1 MGRWEIF
8 QEQAEQG
15 PVLLLSPAPGLAEEL
30 QGVNERLAP
39 LRPLYYAEPLNR
51 HLQRLEELT
60 AAPIPDPH
68 LRTALWESRFR
79 LSKYL
84 GRPVADEGRLGL
96 QLKLL
101 RVDPLLRGAWR
112 IAARDPEGALILAKK
127 AVLEDP
133 RRSEAWQLE
142 WQLLTHLSRPAEA
155 ENLRRELSGNPEKGR
170 YRGSWLRD

>member
-1 MGRWEIF
+1 
-8 QEQAEQG
+8 
-15 PVLLLSPAPGLAEEL
+15 
-30 QGVNERLAP
+30 
-39 LRPLYYAEPLNR
+39 
-51 HLQRLEELT
+51 
-60 AAPIPDPH
+60 
-68 LRTALWESRFR
+68 
-79 LSKYL
+79 
-84 GRPVADEGRLGL
+84 LGL

-127 AVLEDP
+127 AALGDP